1 MPQLNKGGKFV
12 FGLSVIRPDLTI
24 HIPPQALLEYGATR
38 DGKVIIFTGSKIT
51 GGFCVTTYSLLSN
64 SKLKHILE
72 DCPALRD
79 CLLSEGEFIQYKG
92 RKYAW
97 LDIDKNGVIKLPH
110 STLAVLDLQS
120 GMELLAIRSSDIA
133 FTMGAKGPLLQK
145 AHNFQG
151 SIGFMALLL
160 FPLLNGIVAF
170 KQNGMVEGIISISSF
185 VLSLIFFACFVM
197 GDKEQFQNTLLKYEG
212 LWERLTLFC
221 MYIPFVYKSMSS
233 LFF

>member
-12 FGLSVIRPDLTI
+12 YGFSVIYPDLTI
-24 HIPPQALLEYGATR
+24 RIPPQALSEYDVAQ

-97 LDIDKNGVIKLPH
+97 LYIDKKGVIKLPP
-110 STLAVLDLQS
+110 STLEVLELQA
-120 GMELLAIRSSDIA
+120 GMELLSIRSSDIA
-133 FTMGAKGPLLQK
+133 FTMGAKGPLLEK

-151 SIGFMALLL
+151 SI
-160 FPLLNGIVAF
+160 
-170 KQNGMVEGIISISSF
+170 E
-185 VLSLIFFACFVM
+185 
-197 GDKEQFQNTLLKYEG
+197 KY
-212 LWERLTLFC
+212 
-221 MYIPFVYKSMSS
+221 
-233 LFF
+233 